1 MKLSKTIILL
11 LLMLFYGTSYI
22 LSASKDSEDERIH
35 LMEYLMDN
43 NLGYSQEVRLRDIAQ
58 WENELVEVFR
68 SRKDYK
74 YMFLMQQMAVY
85 ALVSDGHI
93 NEALEKANVMLKQA
107 TQMKYDIGIAIAHYA
122 IGDTYLNANMNN
134 EAIEEYEIAMQKLH
148 KVSDSEK
155 LQEKVLIQLI
165 PTLIRMGRMDKAKA
179 YLDQMEQMNDYQH
192 SRFIE
197 NIFQAY
203 YYLHNNDMDK
213 VRKYIQ
219 EAEEWYEYYPF
230 YFHSSILKYIQAEY
244 AKRIG
249 DDELAI
255 KLYNELTINTS
266 SANVYNRYLKMK
278 NSLAQLY
285 TKQSRPREACAIFQ
299 DINIAR
305 DSINARN
312 YSTQINLLRTI
323 YQVDRLEM
331 DNQSERSRL
340 LFYSII
346 GCILILGISIVSVL
360 YIRKINA
367 RLIASQHKLEK
378 ARQSAENSIRTKSLF
393 LSNMSHE
400 IRTPLNAL
408 SGFSSILTDANID
421 IGTRQQCNEI
431 IQQNS
436 DLLLKLIDDVVDLS
450 SLEIGKMQF
459 QFGNSDAVA
468 ICRNVVDTVEKIKQT
483 SATVLF
489 QTSQEKMEIY
499 TDEARLQQL
508 LINLL
513 INATKFT
520 TEGSITL
527 LLEKESEEMTVFS
540 VTDTG
545 CGIAPEKQGQ
555 IFNRFEKLNENAQ
568 GSGLGLSICQLIVER
583 FGGRIWI
590 DPEYKDGSRFLF
602 THPIHSTNR
611 KEAAQCDEPC

>member
-1 MKLSKTIILL
+1 
-11 LLMLFYGTSYI
+11 
-22 LSASKDSEDERIH
+22 
-35 LMEYLMDN
+35 MDN
-43 NLGYSQEVRLRDIAQ
+43 NLAYSQEVRLHDIAQ
-58 WENELVEVFR
+58 WEDELVDVFR
-68 SRKDYK
+68 NKKDYK
-74 YMFLMQQMAVY
+74 HMFLMQQMAAY

-93 NEALEKANVMLKQA
+93 NEALEKANAMLQQA
-107 TQMKYDIGIAIAHYA
+107 TLMKYDIGIAISHYA
-122 IGDTYLNANMNN
+122 IGDTYLNANMTN
-134 EAIEEYEIAMQKLH
+134 EAIEEYEIAMQKLY
-148 KVSDSEK
+148 KIADSEK

-165 PTLIRMGRMDKAKA
+165 PTLIRLGRLNEAKD
-179 YLDQMEQMNDYQH
+179 YLEQIEQVKDYRH

-203 YYLHNNDMDK
+203 YYLHTNNLEQA
-213 VRKYIQ
+213 REYIQ

-230 YFHSSILKYIQAEY
+230 FFHSSILKYIQAEY
-244 AKRIG
+244 AKQVE
-249 DDELAI
+249 DDEQAI
-255 KLYNELTINTS
+255 KLYNELNVSTC
-266 SANVYNRYLKMK
+266 SANVYNTYLKMK
-278 NSLAQLY
+278 KSLARLY
-285 TKQSRPREACAIFQ
+285 TKRGRAKEACEIFQ
-299 DINIAR
+299 DINAAR

-312 YSTQINLLRTI
+312 YSSQINLLRTI

-331 DNQSERSRL
+331 DNQNERNRL
-340 LFYSII
+340 LFYSIM
-346 GCILILGISIVSVL
+346 GCILILSISIASVL
-360 YIRKINA
+360 YIRKINK
-367 RLIASQHKLEK
+367 RLIASRLKLEK
-378 ARQSAENSIRTKSLF
+378 ARQIAENSIRTKSVF

-408 SGFSSILTDANID
+408 SGFSAILTDANID
-421 IGTRQQCNEI
+421 ISTRQQCNEI

-459 QFGNSDAVA
+459 LFANNNAVA

-483 SATVLF
+483 SASVLF
-489 QTSQEKMEIY
+489 QTSLENLEIY

-527 LLEKESEEMTVFS
+527 SLEKQSEEVALFAVS
-540 VTDTG
+540 DTG
-545 CGIAPEKQGQ
+545 CGIAPEKQGA

-583 FGGRIWI
+583 FGGKIWI
-590 DPEYKDGSRFLF
+590 DPEYKNGSRFLF
-602 THPIHSTNR
+602 THPIVSTSR
-611 KEAAQCDEPC
+611 KEVSE

>member
-278 NSLAQLY
+278 NSLAHLY

-299 DINIAR
+299 DKNTSLTVTTYLVICKKWAEYDNH
-305 DSINARN
+305 
-312 YSTQINLLRTI
+312 LLRIQTAEHQYYPSPI
-323 YQVDRLEM
+323 PVLQVTSQQQLDTCPKHTYYPEQYDVFL
-331 DNQSERSRL
+331 SRL
-340 LFYSII
+340 YYQ
-346 GCILILGISIVSVL
+346 ILQPLP
-360 YIRKINA
+360 
-367 RLIASQHKLEK
+367 EK
-378 ARQSAENSIRTKSLF
+378 KNQNQ
-393 LSNMSHE
+393 MSSPH
-400 IRTPLNAL
+400 
-408 SGFSSILTDANID
+408 
-421 IGTRQQCNEI
+421 
-431 IQQNS
+431 
-436 DLLLKLIDDVVDLS
+436 
-450 SLEIGKMQF
+450 
-459 QFGNSDAVA
+459 
-468 ICRNVVDTVEKIKQT
+468 
-483 SATVLF
+483 
-489 QTSQEKMEIY
+489 SQE
-499 TDEARLQQL
+499 Q
-508 LINLL
+508 
-513 INATKFT
+513 
-520 TEGSITL
+520 
-527 LLEKESEEMTVFS
+527 
-540 VTDTG
+540 
-545 CGIAPEKQGQ
+545 P
-555 IFNRFEKLNENAQ
+555 
-568 GSGLGLSICQLIVER
+568 
-583 FGGRIWI
+583 
-590 DPEYKDGSRFLF
+590 
-602 THPIHSTNR
+602 
-611 KEAAQCDEPC
+611 

>member
-197 NIFQAY
+197 NIFRAY

-249 DDELAI
+249 DDELA
-255 KLYNELTINTS
+255 T
-266 SANVYNRYLKMK
+266 
-278 NSLAQLY
+278 
-285 TKQSRPREACAIFQ
+285 
-299 DINIAR
+299 
-305 DSINARN
+305 N
-312 YSTQINLLRTI
+312 YI
-323 YQVDRLEM
+323 
-331 DNQSERSRL
+331 
-340 LFYSII
+340 
-346 GCILILGISIVSVL
+346 
-360 YIRKINA
+360 
-367 RLIASQHKLEK
+367 
-378 ARQSAENSIRTKSLF
+378 
-393 LSNMSHE
+393 MS
-400 IRTPLNAL
+400 
-408 SGFSSILTDANID
+408 
-421 IGTRQQCNEI
+421 
-431 IQQNS
+431 
-436 DLLLKLIDDVVDLS
+436 
-450 SLEIGKMQF
+450 
-459 QFGNSDAVA
+459 
-468 ICRNVVDTVEKIKQT
+468 
-483 SATVLF
+483 
-489 QTSQEKMEIY
+489 
-499 TDEARLQQL
+499 
-508 LINLL
+508 
-513 INATKFT
+513 
-520 TEGSITL
+520 
-527 LLEKESEEMTVFS
+527 
-540 VTDTG
+540 
-545 CGIAPEKQGQ
+545 
-555 IFNRFEKLNENAQ
+555 
-568 GSGLGLSICQLIVER
+568 
-583 FGGRIWI
+583 
-590 DPEYKDGSRFLF
+590 
-602 THPIHSTNR
+602 
-611 KEAAQCDEPC
+611 

>member
-1 MKLSKTIILL
+1 
-11 LLMLFYGTSYI
+11 MLFYSTSYI
-22 LSASKDSEDERIH
+22 QSANLDLVNERIH

-43 NLGYSQEVRLRDIAQ
+43 NLAYSQEVRLYDIIQ
-58 WENELVEVFR
+58 WEDELVDVFR
-68 SRKDYK
+68 NKEDYK
-74 YMFLMQQMAVY
+74 HMFLMQQMAAY

-93 NEALEKANVMLKQA
+93 NEALEKANAMLQQA
-107 TQMKYDIGIAIAHYA
+107 TLMKYDIGIAISHYA
-122 IGDTYLNANMNN
+122 IGDTYLNANMTN
-134 EAIEEYEIAMQKLH
+134 EAIEEYEIAMQKLY
-148 KVSDSEK
+148 KNADSEK

-165 PTLIRMGRMDKAKA
+165 PTLIRLGRLNEAKD
-179 YLDQMEQMNDYQH
+179 YLEQIEQVKDYRH

-203 YYLHNNDMDK
+203 YYLHTNNLEQA
-213 VRKYIQ
+213 REYIQ

-230 YFHSSILKYIQAEY
+230 FFHSSILKYIQAEY
-244 AKRIG
+244 AKQVE
-249 DDELAI
+249 DDEQAI
-255 KLYNELTINTS
+255 KLYNELTVSTS

-278 NSLAQLY
+278 NSLARLY
-285 TKQSRPREACAIFQ
+285 TKRGRAKEACEIFQ
-299 DINIAR
+299 DINAAR

-312 YSTQINLLRTI
+312 YSSQINLLRTI

-331 DNQSERSRL
+331 DNQNERNRL
-340 LFYSII
+340 LFYSIM
-346 GCILILGISIVSVL
+346 GCILILSISIASVL
-360 YIRKINA
+360 YIRKINK
-367 RLIASQHKLEK
+367 RLIASKLKLEK
-378 ARQSAENSIRTKSLF
+378 ARQIAENSIRTKSVF

-408 SGFSSILTDANID
+408 SGFSAILTDANID
-421 IGTRQQCNEI
+421 ISTRQQCNEI

-459 QFGNSDAVA
+459 LFANNNAVA

-483 SATVLF
+483 SASVLF
-489 QTSQEKMEIY
+489 QTSLENLEIY

-527 LLEKESEEMTVFS
+527 SLEKQSEEVALFAVS
-540 VTDTG
+540 DTG
-545 CGIAPEKQGQ
+545 CGIAPEKQGA

-583 FGGRIWI
+583 FGGKIWI
-590 DPEYKDGSRFLF
+590 DPEYKNGSRFLF
-602 THPIHSTNR
+602 THPIVSTSR
-611 KEAAQCDEPC
+611 KEVSE

>member
-1 MKLSKTIILL
+1 
-11 LLMLFYGTSYI
+11 
-22 LSASKDSEDERIH
+22 
-35 LMEYLMDN
+35 MDN
-43 NLGYSQEVRLRDIAQ
+43 NLAYSQEVRLHDIAQ
-58 WENELVEVFR
+58 WEDELVDVFR
-68 SRKDYK
+68 NKKDYK
-74 YMFLMQQMAVY
+74 HMFLMQQMAAY

-93 NEALEKANVMLKQA
+93 NEALEKANAMLQQA
-107 TQMKYDIGIAIAHYA
+107 TLMKYDIGIAISHYA
-122 IGDTYLNANMNN
+122 IGDTYLNANMTN
-134 EAIEEYEIAMQKLH
+134 EAIEEYEIAMQKLY
-148 KVSDSEK
+148 KIADSEK

-165 PTLIRMGRMDKAKA
+165 PTLIRLGRLNEAKD
-179 YLDQMEQMNDYQH
+179 YLEQIEQVKDYRH

-203 YYLHNNDMDK
+203 YYLHTNNLEQA
-213 VRKYIQ
+213 REYIQ

-230 YFHSSILKYIQAEY
+230 FFHSSILKYIQAEY
-244 AKRIG
+244 AKQVE
-249 DDELAI
+249 DDEQAI
-255 KLYNELTINTS
+255 KLYNELTVSTS

-278 NSLAQLY
+278 NSLARLY
-285 TKQSRPREACAIFQ
+285 TKRGRAKEACEIFQ
-299 DINIAR
+299 DINAAR

-312 YSTQINLLRTI
+312 YSSQINLLRTI

-331 DNQSERSRL
+331 DNQNERNRL
-340 LFYSII
+340 LFYSIM
-346 GCILILGISIVSVL
+346 GCILILSISIASVL
-360 YIRKINA
+360 YIRKINK
-367 RLIASQHKLEK
+367 RLIASRLKLEK
-378 ARQSAENSIRTKSLF
+378 VRQIAENSIRTKSVF

-408 SGFSSILTDANID
+408 SGFSAILTDANID
-421 IGTRQQCNEI
+421 ISTRQQCNEI

-459 QFGNSDAVA
+459 LFANNNAVA

-483 SATVLF
+483 SASVLF
-489 QTSQEKMEIY
+489 QTSLENLEIY

-527 LLEKESEEMTVFS
+527 SLEKQSEEVALFAVS
-540 VTDTG
+540 DTG
-545 CGIAPEKQGQ
+545 CGIAPEKQGA

-583 FGGRIWI
+583 FGGKIWI
-590 DPEYKDGSRFLF
+590 DPEYKNGSRFLF
-602 THPIHSTNR
+602 THPIVSTSR
-611 KEAAQCDEPC
+611 KEVSE

>member
-197 NIFQAY
+197 NIFRAY

-213 VRKYIQ
+213 VR
-219 EAEEWYEYYPF
+219 
-230 YFHSSILKYIQAEY
+230 KYIQAEY

-285 TKQSRPREACAIFQ
+285 TKQNRPREACAIFQ

-611 KEAAQCDEPC
+611 KEVAQ